1 MARIRP
7 FDQLLE
13 RRCNSIDNFKRLLA
27 ILFLRLL
34 VLLLNIRG
42 ECPLHVF
49 LLRIRD
55 EFVKLLPKL
64 DIAHIFLD
72 IAKLLELRNIDA
84 HVVFS
89 YGKFV
94 GLIEHFHGCSPSPR
108 ILDRSSYQVMGS
120 FYSHLHLYNI

>member
-13 RRCNSIDNFKRLLA
+13 RRCNSIDNLECLIALL
-27 ILFLRLL
+27 FFFFL
-34 VLLLNIRG
+34 VLLLDIQG
-42 ECPLHVF
+42 ESTLHVF